1 MCPRVTMGKVYKD
14 NGNDLIRDSKACEM
28 TSKCYCINKRRQ
40 RMDSEI
46 QCPTTLN
53 CRAQWLSGRVF
64 DSRPK
69 GRGLAPHRRHC
80 VVVLEQEA
88 FILA

>member
-1 MCPRVTMGKVYKD
+1 MGKMYKD
-14 NGNDLIRDSKACEM
+14 NGNDFLCRHKSETT

-40 RMDSEI
+40 RMDSAI

-53 CRAQWLSGRVF
+53 CRAQWLSGRVL

-69 GRGLAPHRRHC
+69 SRGFELHGCHC
-80 VVVLEQEA
+80 VVVLEQDA

>member
-1 MCPRVTMGKVYKD
+1 MGKIYKD
-14 NGNDLIRDSKACEM
+14 NGNDFLCRHKSETKACEM
-28 TSKCYCINKRRQ
+28 TNKCYCIQKRRQ
-40 RMDSEI
+40 RVDSAI

-69 GRGLAPHRRHC
+69 GRGFEPHRRHC
-80 VVVLEQEA
+80 VVVLVEQDA